1 MLVKHEEKIIDLI
14 KKKESIAQLAAE
26 IPEDCL
32 QLIVDI
38 LDPPFPIETQED
50 KELMIFMYIT
60 SLIRYIYIDNW
71 GGTKLADLFIFLSS
85 FGCWNLCMTQ
95 CPSIAP
101 IVFMSQMMRITRA
114 SKMILLYFDREQTAA
129 PVFEN

>member
-60 SLIRYIYIDNW
+60 SLIRYIYIDNEGRDETGRFIYFPELFW
-71 GGTKLADLFIFLSS
+71 MLESVYDAMPQYRTHRFYELDDAYYKSIKNDSFIF
-85 FGCWNLCMTQ
+85 
-95 CPSIAP
+95 
-101 IVFMSQMMRITRA
+101 
-114 SKMILLYFDREQTAA
+114 
-129 PVFEN
+129 

>member
-1 MLVKHEEKIIDLI
+1 MSLKHEEEMINLI

-60 SLIRYIYIDNW
+60 SLIRYIYIDNE
-71 GGTKLADLFIFLSS
+71 GRDENGRFIYMPELFWMLETVYDNMPQYKTSRFYEAKEAIPQNIKVEPF
-85 FGCWNLCMTQ
+85 
-95 CPSIAP
+95 
-101 IVFMSQMMRITRA
+101 VF
-114 SKMILLYFDREQTAA
+114 
-129 PVFEN
+129 